1 MIKQYTCPVCKGLQ
15 RIIVDP
21 KTSKPLKTT
30 RCAFNGCP
38 SHKAITPSTSDEYI
52 NNVCDKY
59 NELVGTYHNLGA
71 DGSELAGEV
80 VVDVQYDGS
89 VIMVDRVEYLPIRLT
104 AKQFDIYVQQAERL
118 DTVNLSCD

>member
-21 KTSKPLKTT
+21 KTT
-30 RCAFNGCP
+30 RCAFNGC
-38 SHKAITPSTSDEYI
+38 SSYHCTISSTSDEYI
-52 NNVCDKY
+52 NNICTKY

-89 VIMVDRVEYLPIRLT
+89 VILVDRVEYLPIRLT
-104 AKQFDIYVQQAERL
+104 AKQFEVYIQQAERL
-118 DTVNLSCD
+118 DTVNLPCD